1 MKDMER
7 LVRKINNLERI
18 VRSLKAEGSAGQISS
33 DTSVYQLDF
42 THQHPLSGIS
52 NLSKLA
58 GTLLTYSSEV
68 LSVDEASIDHGSIAG
83 LADEDHS
90 LSAIANTTGDKTF
103 TFANKG
109 IKFLF
114 TGVNPGAYDG
124 MFELEMTGNLQ
135 ADIMHIHQHTG
146 NVVAGSKLLHLHGED
161 SDLLELEISGQ
172 GLVFS
177 IQDTGDSDEELLAFD
192 TTARTLRIGAAD
204 GNDDIALSIYGQIV
218 ALDGFG
224 AIDINFA
231 GGTTYKV
238 EADGTA
244 VFKDVYTNTVIAI
257 GDNQHRI
264 VMDAAGNSIKIYP
277 GDEATDNF
285 FWIYSSANAQ
295 SQPQIMPEDDN
306 EGTIGDVARAW
317 YQLYINEIYA
327 QGQVNFASGTTYK
340 VEADGTAF
348 FKEVSIL
355 AGNLL
360 MSGAGGDDERL
371 KLPYLTGIPA
381 SVDNGSI
388 WMEADGLHI
397 YYNGAE
403 KLVAGV

>member
-161 SDLLELEISGQ
+161 SDLLELEISGI
-172 GLVFS
+172 GKVLS

-204 GNDDIALSIYGQIV
+204 GDDDIAVSIFGQIV
-218 ALDGFG
+218 AFDGFG
-224 AIDINFA
+224 AIDVNFA
-231 GGTTYKV
+231 NGTTYKI
-238 EADGTA
+238 EADG
-244 VFKDVYTNTVIAI
+244 D
-257 GDNQHRI
+257 
-264 VMDAAGNSIKIYP
+264 
-277 GDEATDNF
+277 
-285 FWIYSSANAQ
+285 
-295 SQPQIMPEDDN
+295 
-306 EGTIGDVARAW
+306 
-317 YQLYINEIYA
+317 
-327 QGQVNFASGTTYK
+327 
-340 VEADGTAF
+340 AF
-348 FKEVSIL
+348 FKEIQSSPGNLPVTMGLNHLSFNRVGTSYINQYAAGSIAIRVDNL
-355 AGNLL
+355 DTNKTCVTFNSDGSTTFGSYDVNLPTKNLL
-360 MSGAGGDDERL
+360 MGTTADSRIRV
-371 KLPYLTGIPA
+371 PYLAAVPGSA
-381 SVDNGSI
+381 DNGSV

-403 KLVAGV
+403 KVVAGA